1 MLRLLRTGTPIPV
14 TAANLHLLAA
24 PPAVWCIMSY
34 ALDEDARQ
42 GLEEDDLLDDAEV
55 DTLVR
60 EAIAQALG
68 ETQFKHDMVTQ
79 WTNGIIE
86 GCLKRLSVLAKPFKY
101 VVTCSLSQK
110 VQRRPKASLT
120 PHCSATTYCAYCCLR
135 RHTLSWYMRR
145 SGRACTL
152 HAQSG
157 GTTKPMATWR
167 SSGKTRPSLSWQQS
181 TGWQCK
187 ETILLADM
195 HDRHPLLALIGKG
208 IIPIL
213 SGHLS

>member
-1 MLRLLRTGTPIPV
+1 
-14 TAANLHLLAA
+14 
-24 PPAVWCIMSY
+24 MSY

-68 ETQFKHDMVTQ
+68 ETHFKHDMVSQ

-110 VQRRPKASLT
+110 VQRWPRSKAS
-120 PHCSATTYCAYCCLR
+120 
-135 RHTLSWYMRR
+135 
-145 SGRACTL
+145 
-152 HAQSG
+152 
-157 GTTKPMATWR
+157 
-167 SSGKTRPSLSWQQS
+167 
-181 TGWQCK
+181 
-187 ETILLADM
+187 
-195 HDRHPLLALIGKG
+195 
-208 IIPIL
+208 
-213 SGHLS
+213 